1 MNPKI
6 KDLLGVLAALLTLTL
21 LVLSGVEIKNRI
33 DASTDINK
41 TRSITMSAEGKVT
54 AKPDRATLSFS
65 VVTQGKE
72 ASKVQAENDA
82 KMKTVVD
89 FLKSKGIADEDIK
102 TSGYNLYPQYDYG
115 YPVSGET
122 KPPTI
127 SGYNLTQTVTAKIS
141 KLEDVSSIVGGLTSK
156 GINQIDNVSY
166 YIDDPDSLKAQA
178 REEAIQKAK
187 EKANKLATDLG
198 VRLGKVINFSEG
210 DIYFPYPYAERALPA
225 EGYGGGGGTSPV
237 QPGSQDVTVTVSL
250 TFELK

>member
-1 MNPKI
+1 
-6 KDLLGVLAALLTLTL
+6 
-21 LVLSGVEIKNRI
+21 
-33 DASTDINK
+33 
-41 TRSITMSAEGKVT
+41 MSAEGKVT

-89 FLKSKGIADEDIK
+89 FLKSEGIADEDIK

-122 KPPTI
+122 RPPTI
-127 SGYNLTQTVTAKIS
+127 SGYNLTQTVSVKVS
-141 KLEDVSSIVGGLTSK
+141 KLEDVSSIVGGLTSN

-187 EKANKLATDLG
+187 EKANKLAADLG

-225 EGYGGGGGTSPV
+225 EGYGGGGGAAPG
-237 QPGSQDVTVTVSL
+237 QPGAPGRAGTVSL
-250 TFELK
+250 PFLL